1 MNEVV
6 SWMEVRV
13 EPNVCRRHCAFLFTC
28 PPGQCYYLNVFKYV
42 SVTEP
47 HRLCPPLKPDFN
59 LADSTSSMTSP
70 HASKYRVVRTVHIS
84 FIARER
90 SSIHP
95 PFNHQRLLVV
105 LELLERQPGDWINS
119 LLEAGS
125 MDLTLNSHL
134 GMSSS
139 FEPIFRLVLM
149 THYFSSYFKTFP
161 SQIPQYNIIPLQLVH
176 LPKALKWISIS
187 RRLTKSVSERVS
199 K

>member
-1 MNEVV
+1 
-6 SWMEVRV
+6 MEVRV

-161 SQIPQYNIIPLQLVH
+161 SIQHHPSSTRSP
-176 LPKALKWISIS
+176 P
-187 RRLTKSVSERVS
+187 
-199 K
+199 